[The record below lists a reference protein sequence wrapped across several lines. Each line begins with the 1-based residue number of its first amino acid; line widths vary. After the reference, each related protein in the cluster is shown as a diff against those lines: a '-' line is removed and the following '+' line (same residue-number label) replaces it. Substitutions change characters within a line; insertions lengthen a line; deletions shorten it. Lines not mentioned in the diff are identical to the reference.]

1 MDEASKVTLH
11 KPHHQP
17 AQSYLEEK
25 IVWTEGTDPS
35 YPYQAKLNGAK
46 LLIRVNDFPDENLY
60 TLVIDDLA
68 VAGFDD
74 WPGQWIRPGQT
85 KLADPEIS
93 VFLPVYNE
101 QDNIA
106 QLNLSLTDA
115 LERLGRSYEVIYID
129 DGSTDNSLAKL
140 REIAARD
147 TRVRVVSLRR
157 NYGQTSAMSAGID
170 HARGQIL
177 IPMDADLQ
185 NDPADISRLLEK
197 LDEGYDVVS
206 GWRKNRKDRWL
217 TRQLPSRLANRL
229 VAKLSGVD
237 LHDFGCSLKVYRRDA
252 LTGVKLYGEMH
263 RFIPI
268 YAGWAGAR
276 VTEIPVT
283 HHARTAGESKYGLS
297 RTIKVL
303 FDLITIKFL
312 SSYLT
317 KPLYLFGT
325 AGLVCLVISLF
336 SFAFAL
342 YYRIVE
348 GVHLNRMPLATL
360 SMIMFA
366 MGVQFIFMGLLAE
379 MIVRTYH
386 ESQDKP
392 TYLVRE
398 RINIE
403 DDSDS

>member
-1 MDEASKVTLH
+1 MKEYLL
-11 KPHHQP
+11 KPV
-17 AQSYLEEK
+17 AEFEKQSER
-25 IVWTEGTDPS
+25 I
-35 YPYQAKLNGAK
+35 
-46 LLIRVNDFPDENLY
+46 
-60 TLVIDDLA
+60 
-68 VAGFDD
+68 
-74 WPGQWIRPGQT
+74 
-85 KLADPEIS
+85 EIS

-101 QDNIA
+101 QDNIE
-106 QLNLSLTDA
+106 QLNVSLTDS
-115 LERLGRSYEVIYID
+115 LEKLGRSYEVIYVD
-129 DGSTDNSLAKL
+129 DGSTDHSLAKL
-140 REIAARD
+140 REFAARD
-147 TRVRVVSLRR
+147 ARVRVVSLRR
-157 NYGQTSAMSAGID
+157 NYGQTAAMSAGID

-185 NDPADISRLLEK
+185 NDPADISRLLKK

-206 GWRKNRKDRWL
+206 GWRKDRKDRWL
-217 TRQLPSRLANRL
+217 TRRFPSRIANRL
-229 VAKLSGVD
+229 VARLSGVD
-237 LHDFGCSLKVYRRDA
+237 LHDFGCSLKAYRRDA

-283 HHARTAGESKYGLS
+283 HHARAAGESKYGLS

-303 FDLITIKFL
+303 FDLITIKFM

-325 AGLVCLVISLF
+325 AGIVCLLISFLT
-336 SFAFAL
+336 FAFAL
-342 YYRIVE
+342 YYRVVE

-366 MGVQFIFMGLLAE
+366 MGIQFIFMGLLAE

-398 RINIE
+398 RINI
-403 DDSDS
+403 DDERTGRETDDQ

>member
-1 MDEASKVTLH
+1 MKEYLLETVEELDN
-11 KPHHQP
+11 KP
-17 AQSYLEEK
+17 SRL
-25 IVWTEGTDPS
+25 
-35 YPYQAKLNGAK
+35 
-46 LLIRVNDFPDENLY
+46 
-60 TLVIDDLA
+60 
-68 VAGFDD
+68 
-74 WPGQWIRPGQT
+74 
-85 KLADPEIS
+85 EIS

-101 QDNIA
+101 QENIE
-106 QLNLSLTDA
+106 QLNLLLTEA
-115 LERLGRSYEVIYID
+115 LEGLGRSYEVIYVD
-129 DGSTDNSLAKL
+129 DGSTDQSLDRL
-140 REIAARD
+140 REIATRD
-147 TRVRVVSLRR
+147 ARVRVVSLRR
-157 NYGQTSAMSAGID
+157 NYGQTAAMSAGID

-206 GWRKNRKDRWL
+206 GWRKDRKDTWL
-217 TRQLPSRLANRL
+217 TRRLPSRLANRL
-229 VAKLSGVD
+229 VSRLSGVE
-237 LHDFGCSLKVYRRDA
+237 LHDFGCSLKAYRRDA

-276 VTEIPVT
+276 VTEMPVT
-283 HHARTAGESKYGLS
+283 HHARAAGQSNYGLS

-325 AGLVCLVISLF
+325 AGLVCLVISVL
-336 SFAFAL
+336 SFLLAL
-342 YYRIVE
+342 YYRLVE
-348 GVHLNRMPLATL
+348 DVHLNRMPLATL
-360 SMIMFA
+360 SMVMFA

-386 ESQDKP
+386 ESQNKP

-398 RINIE
+398 RINI
-403 DDSDS
+403 DAGDA

>member
-1 MDEASKVTLH
+1 MKN
-11 KPHHQP
+11 
-17 AQSYLEEK
+17 YLLETVEEL
-25 IVWTEGTDPS
+25 ES
-35 YPYQAKLNGAK
+35 RAA
-46 LLIRVNDFPDENLY
+46 
-60 TLVIDDLA
+60 
-68 VAGFDD
+68 
-74 WPGQWIRPGQT
+74 
-85 KLADPEIS
+85 PELS
-93 VFLPVYNE
+93 VFLPVFNE
-101 QDNIA
+101 QDNIE
-106 QLNLSLTDA
+106 QLNTRLADA
-115 LERLGRSYEVIYID
+115 LKGLGRSYEVIYVD
-129 DGSTDNSLAKL
+129 DGSTDHSMARL
-140 REIAARD
+140 RKIAVGD
-147 TRVRVVSLRR
+147 PQVRVVSLRR
-157 NYGQTSAMSAGID
+157 NYGQTAAMSAGID

-206 GWRKNRKDRWL
+206 GWRKDRKDRWL

-229 VAKLSGVD
+229 VARISGVG
-237 LHDFGCSLKVYRRDA
+237 LHDFGCSLKAYRRDA

-268 YAGWAGAR
+268 YAGWAGAK

-283 HHARTAGESKYGLS
+283 HHPRAAGESKYGLS
-297 RTIKVL
+297 RTIKVV

-312 SSYLT
+312 SSYFT
-317 KPLYLFGT
+317 KPLYLFGS
-325 AGLVCLVISLF
+325 AGLVCLFLSLLAF
-336 SFAFAL
+336 VFAL

-379 MIVRTYH
+379 MVVRTYH

-398 RINIE
+398 KINL
-403 DDSDS
+403 DDNGVK

>member
-1 MDEASKVTLH
+1 MKN
-11 KPHHQP
+11 
-17 AQSYLEEK
+17 YLLETVEEF
-25 IVWTEGTDPS
+25 ES
-35 YPYQAKLNGAK
+35 RAA
-46 LLIRVNDFPDENLY
+46 
-60 TLVIDDLA
+60 
-68 VAGFDD
+68 
-74 WPGQWIRPGQT
+74 
-85 KLADPEIS
+85 PELS
-93 VFLPVYNE
+93 VFLPVFNE
-101 QDNIA
+101 QDNIE
-106 QLNLSLTDA
+106 QLNTRLADA
-115 LERLGRSYEVIYID
+115 LKGLGRSYEVIYVD
-129 DGSTDNSLAKL
+129 DGSTDHSMARL
-140 REIAARD
+140 RKIAVGD
-147 TRVRVVSLRR
+147 PQVRVVSLRR
-157 NYGQTSAMSAGID
+157 NYGQTAAMSAGID

-206 GWRKNRKDRWL
+206 GWRKDRKDRWL

-229 VAKLSGVD
+229 VARISGVG
-237 LHDFGCSLKVYRRDA
+237 LHDFGCSLKAYRRDA

-268 YAGWAGAR
+268 YAGWAGAK

-283 HHARTAGESKYGLS
+283 HHPRAAGESKYGLS
-297 RTIKVL
+297 RTIKVV

-312 SSYLT
+312 SSYFT
-317 KPLYLFGT
+317 KPLYLFGS
-325 AGLVCLVISLF
+325 AGLVCLFLSLLAF
-336 SFAFAL
+336 VFAL

-379 MIVRTYH
+379 MVVRTYH

-398 RINIE
+398 KINL
-403 DDSDS
+403 DDNGVK